1 MIRDMGSLAMKP
13 VPNKWIVTFRYGVTY
28 SGTRKKHKGVDYSCP
43 KGTSV
48 NSAVSGKVVFAGWHK
63 VGRGWGRSYGQHIII
78 DNDRFKDGS
87 AGLWAGY
94 CHLSKI
100 NVKVGQRVNAGDQIG
115 EVGSTG
121 NSTGSHLHF
130 EIQSG
135 RLWKG
140 WAGSRN
146 PQRWIDA

>member
-1 MIRDMGSLAMKP
+1 MINDTESQAMKP
-13 VPNKWIVTFRYGVTY
+13 VPNKWKATFPYGATY
-28 SGTRKKHKGVDYSCP
+28 AGTRTKHKGIDYACP
-43 KGTSV
+43 QGTSV
-48 NSAVSGKVVFAGWHK
+48 NSAVSGKVVFAGLHK
-63 VGRGWGRSYGQHIII
+63 IGRGWGRSYGLHVII
-78 DNDRFKDGS
+78 DNDRFQDGT

-100 NVKVGQRVNAGDQIG
+100 DIKVGERVNKGDKIG

-121 NSTGSHLHF
+121 NSSGNHLHF

-140 WAGSRN
+140 WAGTRN

>member
-1 MIRDMGSLAMKP
+1 MESPPMKP
-13 VPNKWIVTFRYGVTY
+13 LANKWIITFPYGVKYKAT
-28 SGTRKKHKGVDYSCP
+28 GKRHKGVDYACP
-43 KGTSV
+43 TGTSV

-94 CHLSKI
+94 CHLSQI
-100 NVKVGQRVNAGDQIG
+100 DIKVGERVKAGEKIG

-121 NSTGSHLHF
+121 NSTGAHLHF

-135 RLWKG
+135 RFWKG
-140 WAGSRN
+140 WAGCRN

>member
-1 MIRDMGSLAMKP
+1 MESPPMKP
-13 VPNKWIVTFRYGVTY
+13 LPNKWIITFPYGVKYKAT
-28 SGTRKKHKGVDYSCP
+28 GKRHKGVDYSCP
-43 KGTSV
+43 TGTSV

-100 NVKVGQRVNAGDQIG
+100 NVKVGDRVMPGDLIG

>member
-1 MIRDMGSLAMKP
+1 MKP
-13 VPNKWIVTFRYGVTY
+13 VPNKWIVTFPYGAKY
-28 SGTRKKHKGVDYSCP
+28 QGTTNRHKGVDYACP
-43 KGTSV
+43 IGVSV
-48 NSAVSGKVVFAGWHK
+48 NAATSGKVVFAGLHK
-63 VGRGWGRSYGQHIII
+63 IGRGWGRSYGLHVII
-78 DNDRFKDGS
+78 DNDRLKHGT

-100 NVKVGQRVNAGDQIG
+100 NVKPGDRVIAGDKIG

-121 NSTGSHLHF
+121 NSTGNHLHF

-135 RLWKG
+135 RFWKG
-140 WAGSRN
+140 WIGSRN